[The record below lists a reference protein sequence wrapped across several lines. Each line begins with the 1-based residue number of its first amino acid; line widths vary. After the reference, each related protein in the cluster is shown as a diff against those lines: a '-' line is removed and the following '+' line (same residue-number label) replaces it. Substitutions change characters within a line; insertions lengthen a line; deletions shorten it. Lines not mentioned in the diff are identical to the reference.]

1 MTQNATVRPSM
12 QEAEDGE
19 QVGIKLICA
28 VLAILLGTFMSNL
41 DAAIANIA
49 IPAIS
54 LDLHS
59 AADTAVWVVN
69 AYQLTM
75 GIFILPLA
83 ALDERWGYRRI
94 HLGGVVLFVIG
105 SIACALSPS
114 IDVLIAARTF
124 QGIGGACLATVGP
137 ALMRIVVPQSMMG
150 RALGWLALIV
160 ALSASTGPSIAAFI
174 LHTSSWPWLFW
185 VNVPISMIVFAS
197 AGFSL
202 PRTRGAARSF
212 DVSGALIGGVALAL
226 SIIGVAGLNNVGSHA
241 GLTIAAGVVL
251 IALFVWHQRGREH
264 AILPNDLLAIPL
276 FSVSLLTSICAYAAQ
291 ATALVSLPFMFEQT
305 FGRSIR
311 VSGMLMTP
319 WPLVI
324 VFVAPLAARLAE
336 RYRASIL
343 CAIGLALLA
352 GGLWETAALPA
363 DAGNLSIAWRL
374 AICGIGFGL
383 YQTPNNKLVMT
394 SGPRN
399 RSGAASAMMS
409 LARLVGMTLGAA
421 VTTVMLGKGIDH
433 ATFKALLL
441 AGGIAAAG
449 SGISLLR
456 LL

>member
-1 MTQNATVRPSM
+1 MQNAAGRPSM
-12 QEAEDGE
+12 QQAKDGE
-19 QVGIKLICA
+19 QTGIKLGCA
-28 VLAILLGTFMSNL
+28 MFAILLGTFMSNL
-41 DAAIANIA
+41 DAAIANVA

-59 AADTAVWVVN
+59 APDTAVWVVN
-69 AYQLTM
+69 GYQLAM
-75 GIFILPLA
+75 GVFILPLA
-83 ALDERWGYRRI
+83 ALGERWGYRRI
-94 HLGGVVLFVIG
+94 HLGGVALFVIG
-105 SIACALSPS
+105 SIACAVSPS
-114 IDVLIAARTF
+114 IGALIAARAF

-137 ALMRIVVPQSMMG
+137 ALIRIVVPQSVSG
-150 RALGWLALIV
+150 RALGWLALTV

-174 LHTSSWPWLFW
+174 LHASSWPWLFW
-185 VNVPISMIVFAS
+185 VNVPISAVVFAS

-202 PRTRGAARSF
+202 PPTRGAKRSF
-212 DVSGALIGGVALAL
+212 DASGAIMGGIALAL
-226 SIIGVAGLNNVGSHA
+226 SIIGVAGLNTAGSHA
-241 GLTIAAGVVL
+241 GLMIAAGVVST
-251 IALFVWHQRGREH
+251 AFFVWHQRHREH

-276 FSVSLLTSICAYAAQ
+276 FSMSLLTSICAYAAQ

-336 RYRASIL
+336 RYRASVL
-343 CAIGLALLA
+343 CGIGLALLA
-352 GGLWETAALPA
+352 GGLWETAALSTS
-363 DAGNLSIAWRL
+363 AGNLSIAWRL

-394 SGPRN
+394 SGPRE

-409 LARLVGMTLGAA
+409 LARLGGMTLGAA
-421 VTTVMLGKGIDH
+421 VATVMLGKGIDH
-433 ATFKALLL
+433 APFKALIL
-441 AGGIAAAG
+441 AGGIAATG